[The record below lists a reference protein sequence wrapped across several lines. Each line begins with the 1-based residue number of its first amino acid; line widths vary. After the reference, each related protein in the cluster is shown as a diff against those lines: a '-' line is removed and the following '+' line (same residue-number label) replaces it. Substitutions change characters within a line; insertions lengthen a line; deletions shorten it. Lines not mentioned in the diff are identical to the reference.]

1 MKLAIWQWITEPII
15 EPYSRYQHADVLHAV
30 RLGVAVVIA
39 LGLNKISHFPHGE
52 WTTITVFV
60 ILGLLQY
67 QGAIYTKAKER
78 ILGTLLGV
86 IVGLGFLWLSKD
98 IGIWLWA
105 YYLLIGIISSIIG
118 YMSVRQLGY
127 IGLLTGITMLM
138 IISNPDQSNIGQ
150 DGLYRALNIL
160 FGAIIAV
167 GATLILPLK
176 STLMYRFLLASNLDD
191 CSNLYASVGS
201 HINPEVLTHE
211 PLQHS
216 KSLEVTATRYA
227 AQNALPDIP
236 VNKAL
241 IKALQQINKR
251 LLAMRPHIAATASE
265 TGVDKEAIE
274 TIQRSH
280 RNMIGTIDLLLSAA
294 PRLAHIEIDEDNH
307 ILLLHYQRELT
318 QAMRH
323 IAAVLR
329 SPNNEVFRPITR
341 IKVSQYPSVQHL
353 SFEWQG
359 YFWLIQTLQSQLQEL
374 SDLLQS
380 TKSRWFAGSGVR
392 YQRREQRRIKRRA
405 VKLICIYKD
414 TNAAKRPVFTNS

>member
-1 MKLAIWQWITEPII
+1 MKLTLWQRITAPII
-15 EPYSRYQHADVLHAV
+15 EPYARYLHADVLHAI

-39 LGLNKISHFPHGE
+39 LLLNKLTNLPHGE

-86 IVGLGFLWLSKD
+86 IVGLAFLWLSQD

-105 YYLLIGIISSIIG
+105 YYLLIGIISGTIG
-118 YMSVRQLGY
+118 YVAVKQLGY

-138 IISNPDQSNIGQ
+138 IISNPDQSNISQ
-150 DGLYRALNIL
+150 DGLFRALNIL

-167 GATLILPLK
+167 AATLVLPLK
-176 STLMYRFLLASNLDD
+176 STLMYRFLLASNLDA
-191 CSNLYASVGS
+191 CSHLYAEVSEHIDTEAPNHKPFKQPRVINLASASSHSV
-201 HINPEVLTHE
+201 
-211 PLQHS
+211 
-216 KSLEVTATRYA
+216 SLLA
-227 AQNALPDIP
+227 DIP

-241 IKALQQINKR
+241 VTELQIINKR

-265 TGVDKEAIE
+265 TQISKETIE
-274 TIQRSH
+274 TIQRTH
-280 RNMIGTIDLLLSAA
+280 RNMIGTIDLLLTAA

-307 ILLLHYQRELT
+307 ILLVHYQRELT

-329 SPNNEVFRPITR
+329 SPNDEMFRPITR
-341 IKVSQYPSVQHL
+341 IQVAEYPSVHNL
-353 SFEWQG
+353 PFEWQG
-359 YFWLIQTLQSQLQEL
+359 YFWLTQTLQGQLQEL
-374 SDLLQS
+374 SDVLQD
-380 TKSRWFAGSGVR
+380 TKPRWFAASGVR
-392 YQRREQRRIKRRA
+392 YQRREQRRIVKRGSETD
-405 VKLICIYKD
+405 LHL
-414 TNAAKRPVFTNS
+414 

>member
-39 LGLNKISHFPHGE
+39 LGLNRISHFPHGE

-392 YQRREQRRIKRRA
+392 YQRREQRRIKKKGSEA
-405 VKLICIYKD
+405 DLHL
-414 TNAAKRPVFTNS
+414 